1 MTEEFSDQPNQV
13 AALRQLLAARDEE
26 LAAVRA
32 ERDGLQARSD
42 ARRAEIDKLR
52 FLIRQLQRALYGR
65 RSEKSDPEQLQLG
78 LEDLEQSI
86 AMAEAATQAAQPG
99 GRPAPT
105 SRRNRGNL
113 PKDLPREEIVIEPE
127 SKACPCCG
135 GAMHIIGED
144 VAEQLDIVPAQFK
157 VIVTRRP
164 RYGCRACEGAVVQ
177 APAPNRPID
186 GGMATEALIAHVI
199 VSKYA
204 DHCPLY
210 RQAQIFARHGIDLD
224 RSTLAQWVGRAAWWL
239 DLLYQRL
246 LDGILASPV
255 IFSDD
260 TPLPVLDPGRGKTKT
275 GRLWG
280 YGLSLIHI

>member
-13 AALRQLLAARDEE
+13 AALHQLLAARDEE

-99 GRPAPT
+99 GTPPAPT

-113 PKDLPREEIVIEPE
+113 PKDLPREEIVLAPE
-127 SKACPCCG
+127 SKTCPCCG
-135 GAMHIIGED
+135 GAMHVIGED

-177 APAPNRPID
+177 APAKRRR
-186 GGMATEALIAHVI
+186 GF
-199 VSKYA
+199 VS
-204 DHCPLY
+204 
-210 RQAQIFARHGIDLD
+210 
-224 RSTLAQWVGRAAWWL
+224 
-239 DLLYQRL
+239 
-246 LDGILASPV
+246 
-255 IFSDD
+255 
-260 TPLPVLDPGRGKTKT
+260 
-275 GRLWG
+275 
-280 YGLSLIHI
+280 